1 MTRKIVQ
8 RSPNVG
14 IGIKLQPLTPVAAVV
29 VVPTP
34 EPEHFCI
41 SVSDAE
47 EAASIDPV
55 VILVH
60 YVTFTVPLT
69 VDATWDIAVVNVVV
83 NGELTDGVD
92 VGEIT
97 SADLSNGVVKDSGST
112 IVVPA
117 GVSAFTV
124 TLTVNAAYRN
134 VTYQLNVRREFGLG
148 HAAFF

>member
-1 MTRKIVQ
+1 MNRKIVQ
-8 RSPNVG
+8 RSPDLG
-14 IGIKLQPLTPVAAVV
+14 IGIRMKKLGAP
-29 VVPTP
+29 VPTP

-47 EAASIDPV
+47 ESAFIDPV

-69 VDATWDIAVVNVVV
+69 VDETWDIAVVNVVV

-92 VGEIT
+92 VGGIT
-97 SADLSNGVVKDSGST
+97 SADLSNGVAKDSWST

-124 TLTVNAAYRN
+124 RVTVNADYRN

-148 HAAFF
+148 HAAIS